1 MSSLD
6 PKILKLTKMDDEIY
20 EKFRSDFPD
29 IKVDHIN
36 ADEIKSKENKEVC
49 YKDRIDT
56 SIWCSVNRI
65 SETLRFDVL
74 ITPILLITVYFRFS
88 IHFQH
93 YFPITMKV

>member
-20 EKFRSDFPD
+20 TKFRSDFPD

-49 YKDRIDT
+49 YEDRDHD
-56 SIWCSVNRI
+56 
-65 SETLRFDVL
+65 LVL
-74 ITPILLITVYFRFS
+74 C
-88 IHFQH
+88 
-93 YFPITMKV
+93 KWDK